1 MISKNTLDLLK
12 KDIVKILIIQIL
24 NNLILSQLTG
34 EQIFNNKWKNN
45 LVGTLIGFLVYNLV
59 TKKYTQA
66 FKDLIQSTNP
76 NVNNALSDIL
86 KFGTILVVKHIYVL
100 GRIQFSPSWLFKTLI
115 ILFTYLI
122 FHIFVKDK
130 IPKIKNYQKSSNI
143 IFRNISIILASDYLT
158 DYDIEGDTLNIII
171 SNITS
176 VFIYGHFISKHI
188 DKLI

>member
-34 EQIFNNKWKNN
+34 EQLFNNKWKNN

-100 GRIQFSPSWLFKTLI
+100 GRIQFRLAAVI
-115 ILFTYLI
+115 
-122 FHIFVKDK
+122 
-130 IPKIKNYQKSSNI
+130 SSYHSKRRTVGENPV
-143 IFRNISIILASDYLT
+143 RNCLPALLCAPRENLRSLQR
-158 DYDIEGDTLNIII
+158 
-171 SNITS
+171 
-176 VFIYGHFISKHI
+176 
-188 DKLI
+188 KLC